1 MENTIYQIYDKIF
14 KKILTLSSK
23 SVINLINGLFETDY
37 SPDSTVEYHWTE
49 FMDDTLKRILADTI
63 LTIDGKYSYHIE
75 AQMTKDDSII
85 FRVFEYGFSHANRHG
100 IQKDDYYELPF
111 PEPKIIYLC
120 PEPNLPEQYTL
131 RLNFGSQGY
140 FDYKVNTCCFSKI
153 STQELND
160 KKMVILIPF
169 KLLNLRRELEKS
181 RSLENL
187 IALKNLIQ
195 NDIIGSIEDNLR
207 LNNITIDDARKLKRL
222 THKLYEH
229 IYSHYDEMEVLND
242 MTDESL
248 MLDIDYI
255 EKEYEEKIDAVKRNL
270 ESTKQRLEDAEQ
282 KLENTEQKL
291 ENTEQER
298 IYAEQ
303 RLKSAEQERDAMQ
316 AEISRLKAL
325 LKENGLL

>member
-1 MENTIYQIYDKIF
+1 MLKNIDKQLACNRSINGYACSFVVAERHSSFNEDKCAGFCLGHLLKGF
-14 KKILTLSSK
+14 KY
-23 SVINLINGLFETDY
+23 LINGLFETDY
-37 SPDSTVEYHWTE
+37 SPDSTVEYHRTE

-169 KLLNLRRELEKS
+169 NS
-181 RSLENL
+181 
-187 IALKNLIQ
+187 
-195 NDIIGSIEDNLR
+195 
-207 LNNITIDDARKLKRL
+207 
-222 THKLYEH
+222 
-229 IYSHYDEMEVLND
+229 
-242 MTDESL
+242 
-248 MLDIDYI
+248 
-255 EKEYEEKIDAVKRNL
+255 
-270 ESTKQRLEDAEQ
+270 
-282 KLENTEQKL
+282 
-291 ENTEQER
+291 
-298 IYAEQ
+298 
-303 RLKSAEQERDAMQ
+303 
-316 AEISRLKAL
+316 
-325 LKENGLL
+325 